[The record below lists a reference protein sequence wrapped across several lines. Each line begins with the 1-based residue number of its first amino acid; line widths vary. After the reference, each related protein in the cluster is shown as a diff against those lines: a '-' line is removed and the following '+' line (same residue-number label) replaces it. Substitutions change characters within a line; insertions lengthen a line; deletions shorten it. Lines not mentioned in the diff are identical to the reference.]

1 MQRWQRLNA
10 VRGKATA
17 LEQGESCIVTLSEY
31 APQLQHFVAQE
42 IPELEILSL

>member
-17 LEQGESCIVTLSEY
+17 LEQGESCIVTLLEY